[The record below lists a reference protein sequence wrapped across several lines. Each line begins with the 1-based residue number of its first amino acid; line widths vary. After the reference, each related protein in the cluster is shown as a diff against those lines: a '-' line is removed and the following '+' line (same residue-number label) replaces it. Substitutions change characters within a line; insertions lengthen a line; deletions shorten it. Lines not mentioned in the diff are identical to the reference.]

1 MKQNKKV
8 FIFLALCFSAAS
20 QAQTSEELGRW
31 VFDQFDLSREGFQ
44 DYRVYQHLSTFSR
57 NKTSSK
63 EFKQFGFQKNK
74 GNKTLVVF
82 EKPADNKGT
91 ALLSWHH
98 DKGEDEQWLFLP
110 NLKRIKKISSAGKK
124 TPYMGSAFSYEDVA
138 ILSRQSS
145 SGFHYN
151 YLRTEQMNGADFHV
165 VKGMPTTK
173 KSAYSR
179 IEFWVDKNNYRIPKM
194 LFYGKKTKP
203 VKTLTS
209 SEYYLFLDKYWQ
221 ATKTTIIDHR
231 HKKTS
236 KLTSKDYS
244 FKNGLN
250 ERMFSKSG
258 LKRIK

>member
-165 VKGMPTTK
+165 VEGMPTTK